1 MDTNSEHQ
9 KESDVQ
15 RQSYIEAIMQLLEK
29 ADIRKI
35 DLVWTYAKHLI
46 Q

>member
-1 MDTNSEHQ
+1 MDTNSERQ
-9 KESDVQ
+9 KESGTQ
-15 RQSYIEAIMQLLEK
+15 RQSYIEAIVQLLEK
-29 ADIRKI
+29 ADIHKI